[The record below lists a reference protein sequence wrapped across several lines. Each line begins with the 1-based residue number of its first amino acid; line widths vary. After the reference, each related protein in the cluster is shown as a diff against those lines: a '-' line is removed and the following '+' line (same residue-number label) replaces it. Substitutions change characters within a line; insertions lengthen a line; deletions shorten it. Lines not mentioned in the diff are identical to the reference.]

1 MGTFTHPITLYSPVG
16 DRMETVE
23 AMVDTG
29 STFTVVPG
37 FILNALGLR
46 PRRAVGLKLA
56 NGQVVERRVGTVTA
70 EIDGEQESIICVF
83 GDAEAT
89 PLIGAVT
96 LESFL
101 LAVDPVGQRLVPTE
115 GYWLG
120 GA

>member
-23 AMVDTG
+23 A
-29 STFTVVPG
+29 TVVPG
-37 FILNALGLR
+37 FILALGVR
-46 PRRAVGLKLA
+46 PRRAVNLKLA

>member
-1 MGTFTHPITLYSPVG
+1 MGTFTHPITLYSPLG
-16 DRMETVE
+16 DRMETVD

-37 FILNALGLR
+37 AILEGLGVQ
-46 PRRAVGLKLA
+46 PRRAVNLKLA

-70 EIDGEQESIICVF
+70 EIDGERESIICVF
-83 GDAEAT
+83 GDPEAT

-101 LAVDPVGQRLVPTE
+101 LAVDPVAQRLVPTE
-115 GYWLG
+115 GYWL
-120 GA
+120 